1 MRERAAMDFSLTE
14 DQVAFKAA
22 AIEFARREL
31 NEGAKQH
38 ERNREFNQAGW
49 EKCAEFGIQGMT
61 LPQLYGGL
69 EMDILSSIAA
79 MEGLGYACSDSGL
92 LFSLNSHIW
101 TCEMPILKF
110 GSDEQKGKY
119 LPGLANGSLK
129 GGHAMTEPDS
139 GSDAFGIKCKAV
151 KNGGKYILNG
161 TKIFI
166 TNAPQADIL
175 LVFAVTDATNK
186 FAGLSVFV
194 VEKTFPGFS
203 VGKCEELMGLKT
215 CPIGEVILQDCEVP
229 EENRLGKEGSGAAI
243 FNSEMEFERSCLF
256 ATHLG
261 AMEKILEEC
270 IDYAKVR
277 EQFGKPIGSYQSIS
291 HKIAE
296 MKVRVELSRLI
307 LYEAAWMKAQGKRA
321 PIESAMAKLYISE
334 SYVQNCLE
342 AIQIHGG
349 YGYSTELDFE
359 RHLRDSV
366 AGKIYSGTSEI
377 QKNIIAQ
384 FLGLS

>member
-1 MRERAAMDFSLTE
+1 MDFSLTE
-14 DQVAFKAA
+14 DQLDFKKA
-22 AIEFARREL
+22 AIEFAGREL
-31 NEGAKQH
+31 NIGAKQR
-38 ERNREFNQAGW
+38 EKNREFNQAGW
-49 EKCAEFGIQGMT
+49 EKCAEFGIHG
-61 LPQLYGGL
+61 LLVPQKYGGL
-69 EMDILSSIAA
+69 EMDILTCIAA
-79 MEGLGYACSDSGL
+79 MQGLGYGCCDGGL

-110 GSDEQKGKY
+110 GTDEQKGKY
-119 LPGLANGSLK
+119 LPGLANGTIK
-129 GGHAMTEPDS
+129 GGHAMTEPDF

-151 KNGGKYILNG
+151 KNGNTYILNG
-161 TKIFI
+161 TKTFI
-166 TNAPQADIL
+166 TNAPLADIL
-175 LVFAVTDATNK
+175 LVFAVTDATKK
-186 FAGLSVFV
+186 FAGLSVFL

-215 CPIGEVILQDCEVP
+215 CPLGEVILQDCEVP
-229 EENRLGKEGSGAAI
+229 EENRLGGEGAGAAI
-243 FNSEMEFERSCLF
+243 FNSEMEYERSCLF

-277 EQFGKPIGSYQSIS
+277 EQFGKPIGSNQSIS
-291 HKIAE
+291 HKIAD
-296 MKVRVELSRLI
+296 MKMRVELSRLI
-307 LYEAAWMKAQGKRA
+307 LYKAAWMKSQGKRA
-321 PIESAMAKLYISE
+321 PIDSAIAKLYISE
-334 SYVQNCLE
+334 SYVQNCLD

-384 FLGLS
+384 FLGLL

>member
-1 MRERAAMDFSLTE
+1 MDFLMTE
-14 DQVAFKAA
+14 DQKEFRNA

-31 NEGAKQH
+31 NEGAKQR
-38 ERNREFNQAGW
+38 EKNREFNQAGW
-49 EKCAEFGIQGMT
+49 EKCAQFGIHGLP
-61 LPQLYGGL
+61 LPQQYGGL
-69 EMDILSSIAA
+69 EMDILTCIAA
-79 MEGLGYACSDSGL
+79 MEGLGYACNDSGL

-110 GSDEQKGKY
+110 GTDEQKVKY
-119 LPGLANGSLK
+119 LPGLASGSLK
-129 GGHAMTEPDS
+129 GGHAMTEPDF
-139 GSDAFGIKCKAV
+139 GSDAFGIRCKAV
-151 KNGGKYILNG
+151 KNGKSYILNG
-161 TKIFI
+161 TKTFI
-166 TNAPQADIL
+166 TNAPIADIL
-175 LVFAVTDATNK
+175 LVFAVTDASKK
-186 FAGLSVFV
+186 FAGLSVFM
-194 VEKTFPGFS
+194 VEKSFPGFS
-203 VGKCEELMGLKT
+203 IGKGEELMGLKT
-215 CPIGEVILQDCEVP
+215 CPLGEVILQDCEVP
-229 EENRLGKEGSGAAI
+229 EENRLGDEGAGAAI

-270 IDYAKVR
+270 IEYAKVR
-277 EQFGKPIGSYQSIS
+277 EQFGKPIGSNQSIS
-291 HKIAE
+291 HKIAD
-296 MKVRVELSRLI
+296 MKIRVELSRLI
-307 LYEAAWMKAQGKRA
+307 LYKAAWMKAEGRRA

-384 FLGLS
+384 FLGLL

>member
-1 MRERAAMDFSLTE
+1 MDFSLTE
-14 DQVAFKAA
+14 DQLDFKKA
-22 AIEFARREL
+22 AIEFAGREL
-31 NEGAKQH
+31 NLGAKQR
-38 ERNREFNQAGW
+38 EMNREFNQAGW
-49 EKCAEFGIQGMT
+49 EKCAEFGIHGLP
-61 LPQLYGGL
+61 LPQKYGGL
-69 EMDILSSIAA
+69 EMDLLTCIAA
-79 MEGLGYACSDSGL
+79 MEGLGYGCCDGGL

-110 GSDEQKGKY
+110 GTDEQKNKY

-129 GGHAMTEPDS
+129 GGHAMTEPDF
-139 GSDAFGIKCKAV
+139 GSDAFGIKCKAEKKG
-151 KNGGKYILNG
+151 KNYILNG
-161 TKIFI
+161 TKTFI

-175 LVFAVTDATNK
+175 LVFAVTDATNR
-186 FAGLSVFV
+186 FAGLSVFL

-203 VGKCEELMGLKT
+203 VGKREELMGLKT
-215 CPIGEVILQDCEVP
+215 CPLGEVILQDCEVP
-229 EENRLGKEGSGAAI
+229 EENRLGGEGAGAAI
-243 FNSEMEFERSCLF
+243 FNSEMEYERSCLF

-277 EQFGKPIGSYQSIS
+277 EQFGKPIGSNQSIS
-291 HKIAE
+291 HKIAD

-307 LYEAAWMKAQGKRA
+307 LYKAAWMKAQGKRA
-321 PIESAMAKLYISE
+321 PIESAIAKLYISE
-334 SYVQNCLE
+334 SYVQNCLD

-384 FLGLS
+384 FLGI

>member
-1 MRERAAMDFSLTE
+1 MDFSLTE
-14 DQVAFKAA
+14 DQIEFKRHS
-22 AIEFARREL
+22 IEFAKREL
-31 NEGAKQH
+31 NGGAKQR
-38 ERNREFNQAGW
+38 EKNREFNQAGW
-49 EKCAEFGIQGMT
+49 EKCARFGIQGLP
-61 LPQLYGGL
+61 LPQQYGGL
-69 EMDILSSIAA
+69 AMDVLTCIAS
-79 MEGLGYACSDSGL
+79 MEGMGYACEDGGL
-92 LFSLNSHIW
+92 LFSLSSHIW

-110 GSDEQKGKY
+110 GTEEQKKKY
-119 LPGLANGSLK
+119 LPGLASGSLK
-129 GGHAMTEPDS
+129 GGHAMTEPDF

-151 KNGGKYILNG
+151 KKGKTYILNG
-161 TKIFI
+161 TKTFI
-166 TNAPQADIL
+166 TNAPHADIL
-175 LVFAVTDATNK
+175 LVFAVTNVTNK
-186 FAGLSVFV
+186 FAGLSVFL
-194 VEKTFPGFS
+194 VEKTFPGFT
-203 VGKCEELMGLKT
+203 VGKGEELMGLKT

-229 EENRLGKEGSGAAI
+229 EENRLGSEGAGAAI
-243 FNSEMEFERSCLF
+243 FNSEMEYERSCLF

-270 IDYAKVR
+270 IEYTKDR
-277 EQFGKPIGSYQSIS
+277 EQFGKTIGSYQSIS

-307 LYEAAWMKAQGKRA
+307 LYKAAWMKATGKRA
-321 PIESAMAKLYISE
+321 PIESAIAKLYISE

>member
-1 MRERAAMDFSLTE
+1 MNFSLTE
-14 DQVAFKAA
+14 DQAVFKKA
-22 AIEFARREL
+22 AIEFAGREL
-31 NEGAKQH
+31 NEGFKQR
-38 ERNREFNQAGW
+38 EKNREFNKTGW
-49 EKCAEFGIQGMT
+49 EKCARFGIQGMP
-61 LPQLYGGL
+61 LLREFGGL
-69 EMDILSSIAA
+69 EMDVLTCISA
-79 MEGLGYACSDSGL
+79 MEGMGYACSDSGL

-110 GSDEQKGKY
+110 GTEGQKGKY
-119 LPGLANGSLK
+119 LPGLTCGALI
-129 GGHAMTEPDS
+129 GGHAMTEPDF

-151 KNGGKYILNG
+151 KNGNAYILNG
-161 TKIFI
+161 TKTFI
-166 TNAPQADIL
+166 TNAPIADIL
-175 LVFAVTDATNK
+175 LVFAVTDAKKK
-186 FAGLSVFV
+186 FGGLSVFI
-194 VEKTFPGFS
+194 VEKNFPGFS
-203 VGKCEELMGLKT
+203 IGKSEDLMGLRT
-215 CPIGEVILQDCEVP
+215 CPIGEVVLQDCEVP
-229 EENRLGKEGSGAAI
+229 EENRLGSEGAGAAI
-243 FNSEMEFERSCLF
+243 FNSEMEYERSCLF

-261 AMEKILEEC
+261 AMEKILDEC
-270 IDYAKVR
+270 IEYAKVR
-277 EQFGKPIGSYQSIS
+277 EQFGKPIGNYQSIS
-291 HKIAE
+291 HKIAD

-307 LYEAAWMKAQGKRA
+307 LHKAAWTKSEGQRA
-321 PIESAMAKLYISE
+321 PIESAIAKLFISE

>member
-1 MRERAAMDFSLTE
+1 MDFSLTE

-31 NEGAKQH
+31 NEGAKQR

-61 LPQLYGGL
+61 LPQFYGGL

-129 GGHAMTEPDS
+129 GGHAMTEPDF

-151 KNGGKYILNG
+151 KNGKNYILNG
-161 TKIFI
+161 TKTFI
-166 TNAPQADIL
+166 TNAPMADIL

-186 FAGLSVFV
+186 FAGLSVFL

-203 VGKCEELMGLKT
+203 VGKSEELMGLKT

-243 FNSEMEFERSCLF
+243 FNSEMEYERSCLF

-277 EQFGKPIGSYQSIS
+277 EQFGKPIGSNQSIS
-291 HKIAE
+291 HKIAD

-307 LYEAAWMKAQGKRA
+307 LYKAAWMKSRA
-321 PIESAMAKLYISE
+321 RG
-334 SYVQNCLE
+334 
-342 AIQIHGG
+342 H
-349 YGYSTELDFE
+349 
-359 RHLRDSV
+359 R
-366 AGKIYSGTSEI
+366 
-377 QKNIIAQ
+377 
-384 FLGLS
+384 

>member
-1 MRERAAMDFSLTE
+1 MDFALTD
-14 DQVAFKAA
+14 DQIAFKKA
-22 AIEFARREL
+22 AIEFAGREL
-31 NEGAKQH
+31 NEGAKQR
-38 ERNREFNQAGW
+38 EKNREFNQAGW
-49 EKCAEFGIQGMT
+49 ERCAEFGIQGLM

-69 EMDILSSIAA
+69 EMDILTSIAA

-110 GSDEQKGKY
+110 GTDEQKRDY

-129 GGHAMTEPDS
+129 GGHAMTEPNF

-151 KNGGKYILNG
+151 KDGKKYILNG

-166 TNAPQADIL
+166 TNAPLADIL
-175 LVFAVTDATNK
+175 LVFAVTDPTNK
-186 FAGLSVFV
+186 FAGLSVFL

-203 VGKCEELMGLKT
+203 VGTCEELMGLKT

-229 EENRLGKEGSGAAI
+229 EESRLGNEGAGAAI
-243 FNSEMEFERSCLF
+243 FNSEMEYERSCLF

-270 IDYAKVR
+270 IEYAKVR
-277 EQFGKPIGSYQSIS
+277 EQFGKPIGSNQSIS
-291 HKIAE
+291 HKIAD

-307 LYEAAWMKAQGKRA
+307 LYEAAWMKSIGKRA
-321 PIESAMAKLYISE
+321 PIESAIAKYYISE

-342 AIQIHGG
+342 AIQIHGA
-349 YGYSTELDFE
+349 YGYSTEMDFE

-366 AGKIYSGTSEI
+366 AGKVYSGTSEI
-377 QKNIIAQ
+377 QRNIIAN
-384 FLGLS
+384 FLGL